1 MKSPFVTPFGQYQF
15 RVMLFG
21 MENFGATFVR
31 LVNKVLMGCEEFS
44 DAFIDDIG
52 IFSEEWKFH
61 LCHLRSVFE
70 SLRAAKL
77 TAKPSKCSFGFSE
90 LEFLGH
96 IAGSGNIRP
105 VEDKVSAIEQFPVP
119 KSKKQVRSF
128 LGLIGIYRKF
138 IPQFA
143 DISVCLTDLTKKFAP
158 QKVKWSEENQVAFD
172 KLKGEI
178 CSKPVLRSPDFNRKF
193 LLKTDASDVGLGAV
207 LEQEFEDGKHP
218 ILFISKKLTGPECN
232 YAVIEKECFA
242 IV

>member
-1 MKSPFVTPFGQYQF
+1 MKRCSDSPYASPVVLVKKKDSTLRFCVDYRDLNSITVFDPRPMPRINEVLNKVSRARYISKIDLTKGYWQVPVEPGARMKSAFVTPFGQYQF

-21 MENFGATFVR
+21 MVNSGATFVR

-128 LGLIGIYRKF
+128 LGLIGIIVSLSLNSQIFR
-138 IPQFA
+138 
-143 DISVCLTDLTKKFAP
+143 
-158 QKVKWSEENQVAFD
+158 
-172 KLKGEI
+172 
-178 CSKPVLRSPDFNRKF
+178 
-193 LLKTDASDVGLGAV
+193 
-207 LEQEFEDGKHP
+207 
-218 ILFISKKLTGPECN
+218 
-232 YAVIEKECFA
+232 YA
-242 IV
+242 